1 MNQAPKWFN
10 VTAFIALLWNIHGC
24 IAFIA
29 DMQLSPD
36 DITKLPEAQQALYAA
51 RPAWSVAATGI
62 AVFGG
67 VLGCIALLMKRK
79 WAFALLVLSLFG
91 IIGQDL
97 AMFVLANS
105 AALAGVVPVIL
116 QTVVLLVGIWLVLW
130 SRKAI
135 TRGWLSLSGS

>member
-10 VTAFIALLWNIHGC
+10 VTAFIALLSKILGC

-62 AVFGG
+62 AVIGG

-116 QTVVLLVGIWLVLW
+116 QTVVLLVGIWLVLL

-135 TRGWLSLSGS
+135 TRGWLS

>member
-1 MNQAPKWFN
+1 MNQAPKWFS
-10 VTAFIALLWNIHGC
+10 VTAFIALLWNILGC

-36 DITKLPEAQQALYAA
+36 DIAKLPDSQQALYAA
-51 RPAWSVAATGI
+51 RPVWSVVATGV

-67 VLGCIALLMKRK
+67 ALGCIVLLMRRK
-79 WAFALLVLSLFG
+79 WAFALLVFSLFG

-97 AMFVLANS
+97 AMFVLANG

-116 QTVVLLVGIWLVLW
+116 QTVVLLVGIWLVLL

-135 TRGWLSLSGS
+135 TRGWLS